1 MIKYDLIK
9 NQIILILFSLSI
21 FLSFV
26 SISYLEFRFL
36 YLLTFFFL
44 IYDSLFLKRIPL
56 TIKIIAISMTLFLF
70 CYSYLSYFFYF
81 SEKNFF
87 NFINYEL
94 KKDQIL
100 KILFQSMVVGLSV
113 LIISFYE
120 KLIISNLIKIIDY
133 FIFIFIFLIFY
144 YNIRNE
150 GIMFDLLFRCELG
163 FFYYT
168 NYLFN
173 ESSHFIIVS
182 APIIVSFI
190 YNIKIYIKKKI
201 TFTFYILF
209 LIFVFGNFSLTFY
222 LSLMSAIF
230 IIFISCKNLNK
241 LSKYLFLILLII
253 SNIFFFKENI
263 IPTSQ
268 HTKNLNMK
276 NCVSTSLKKVKKY
289 SSTNDKDW
297 FKGNVVTNS
306 NKLKQVF
313 KKENHNL
320 SVGIYIYSFYISKVS
335 LLQYPLGVGLKNYI
349 HFRNYFDQT
358 LEVDWKNIMGEIKFK
373 EKYMPILSGV
383 ILEFNLHSGS
393 NNFSKLIVEFGLFGL
408 FILLLVFIYC
418 FSSKI
423 NDKVK
428 VVLIPLIFVQL
439 FIRGTGYFNSGFL
452 IALIIVLILII
463 KLISKK
469 YHYEIKN
476 F

>member
-1 MIKYDLIK
+1 M
-9 NQIILILFSLSI
+9 SI
-21 FLSFV
+21 
-26 SISYLEFRFL
+26 
-36 YLLTFFFL
+36 
-44 IYDSLFLKRIPL
+44 
-56 TIKIIAISMTLFLF
+56 
-70 CYSYLSYFFYF
+70 
-81 SEKNFF
+81 
-87 NFINYEL
+87 
-94 KKDQIL
+94 
-100 KILFQSMVVGLSV
+100 

-144 YNIRNE
+144 YNFRNE
-150 GIMFDLLFRCELG
+150 GILFDLLFRCKLG

-173 ESSHFIIVS
+173 ETSHFAVVS

-268 HTKNLNMK
+268 LGSSKLHYTKSLNIE
-276 NCVSTSLKKVKKY
+276 NCSSASLKKVKKY
-289 SSTNDKDW
+289 NSTNDREW
-297 FKGNVVTNS
+297 FKGDVISNS
-306 NKLKQVF
+306 DKLKHVF
-313 KKENHNL
+313 KKKKINM

-335 LLQYPLGVGLKNYI
+335 ILQHPLGVGLKNYI

-358 LEVDWKNIMGEIKFK
+358 LEVDWKNVVEGEIKFK
-373 EKYMPILSGV
+373 EKYMPILPGV
-383 ILEFNLHSGS
+383 ILKFNLHSGS
-393 NNFSKLIVEFGLFGL
+393 NNFSKLIVEFGLVGL
-408 FILLLVFIYC
+408 FILLLVFAYC

-423 NDKVK
+423 DDNVK
-428 VVLIPLIFVQL
+428 VILIPLIFAQL
-439 FIRGTGYFNSGFL
+439 FIRATGYFNSGFL

-469 YHYEIKN
+469 SHYEIEN
-476 F
+476 S